1 MDEDLVVS
9 TVDDDAADG
18 ALEVVEVPPSLEE
31 VTVAVEMVD
40 VFVAFS
46 SSEGIVV
53 DEENLDV
60 SADCT
65 ASSVI
70 VETVV

>member
-9 TVDDDAADG
+9 TIDDDAADG

>member
-9 TVDDDAADG
+9 TVDDDAADV
-18 ALEVVEVPPSLEE
+18 ALDVVEVPSSLEE

-60 SADCT
+60 SADCA

>member
-9 TVDDDAADG
+9 TIDDDAADG

-60 SADCT
+60 SADCA

>member
-9 TVDDDAADG
+9 TVDDDAADV

-60 SADCT
+60 SADCA

>member
-60 SADCT
+60 SADCA

>member
-9 TVDDDAADG
+9 TVDDDAANV

-60 SADCT
+60 SADCA